1 MANKV
6 FDRKHKEEKPVVAI
20 CYDFDKTL
28 SPDDMQ
34 AQGYIQSVGFDIAD
48 FWRETNMLAEKND
61 MDQNLAYMLKMV
73 KEAEGNLVFSRK
85 TLAEYGSHVSL
96 FPGVNDW
103 FERIRE
109 YGKQK
114 GVIVEH
120 YIISSG
126 LKEMIEGTEVAR
138 RGAFEKIY
146 ASSFYYNERGVA
158 EWPAQVINYTNKTQF
173 LFRIEKGVLDVND
186 PGVNDHFAPEDI
198 RVPFRNMIY
207 IGDSDTDVPCMKLVN
222 SYGGHSIGVFNAETM
237 DKTKVYKMMRDNR
250 IKYYTPADYTD
261 GSELDRLVKAIIDRT
276 VTNEALETI
285 HYECKHDHES
295 HDMQSDLA
303 EQKKTNLIIALTDSH
318 SFARTHTVIEEL
330 SQYSHFSNEECEAIF
345 KAAIKNTQ
353 VQCIILDPDLA
364 LFYTRLLGIYN
375 GKSDSAKCIKKLLD
389 GEIIDCKIGINANK

>member
-1 MANKV
+1 MANKI
-6 FDRKHKEEKPVVAI
+6 FDRKHKEEKPVIAI

-48 FWRETNMLAEKND
+48 FWRETNTLAEEND

-73 KEAEGNLVFSRK
+73 KEAEGNLVFSKK
-85 TLAEYGSHVSL
+85 TLEEYGSRVGL
-96 FPGVNDW
+96 FPGVDSW
-103 FERIRE
+103 FERIRD
-109 YGKQK
+109 YGREK

-126 LKEMIEGTEVAR
+126 LKEMIEGTEVAK

-222 SYGGHSIGVFNAETM
+222 SYGGHSIGVFNAQTK
-237 DKTKVYKMMRDNR
+237 DKTKVYKMMRDGR
-250 IKYYTPADYTD
+250 IKYYTPADYTE
-261 GSELDRLVKAIIDRT
+261 GSELDKLVKAVIDRT
-276 VTNEALETI
+276 VTNESLESL
-285 HYECKHDHES
+285 HYECKREHAEQ
-295 HDMQSDLA
+295 DMQSDVK
-303 EQKKTNLIIALTDSH
+303 EQQKTNLIIALADSH

-330 SQYSHFSNEECEAIF
+330 AAYPYFTDKEYEAIF
-345 KAAIKNTQ
+345 FAAVNNSQ
-353 VQCIILDPDLA
+353 VQCIIGDSDLHG
-364 LFYTRLLGIYN
+364 FFTRLIGTYN
-375 GKSDSAKCIKKLLD
+375 GVCENAKIVENML
-389 GEIIDCKIGINANK
+389 KIAKNNN